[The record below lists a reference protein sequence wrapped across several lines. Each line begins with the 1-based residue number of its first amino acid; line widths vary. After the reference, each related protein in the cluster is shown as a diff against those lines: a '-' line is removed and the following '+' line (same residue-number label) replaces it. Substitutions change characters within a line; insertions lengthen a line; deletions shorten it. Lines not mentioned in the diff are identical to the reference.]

1 MGYEQEK
8 GILYLYWPVFN
19 NICPWIFGVFCPGKE
34 FCVERAIPYTGQ
46 YTPVVPPQIA

>member
-34 FCVERAIPYTGQ
+34 FCVEDRKS
-46 YTPVVPPQIA
+46 VV